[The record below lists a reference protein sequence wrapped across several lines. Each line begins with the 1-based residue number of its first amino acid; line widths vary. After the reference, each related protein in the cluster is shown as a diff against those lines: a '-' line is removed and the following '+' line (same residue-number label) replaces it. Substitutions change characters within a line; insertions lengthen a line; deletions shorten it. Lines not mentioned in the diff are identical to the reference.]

1 MSRALALLVLA
12 ATLGAS
18 RAAAQPADVSLDQVV
33 QLVRERSPA
42 ARALRADVAV
52 ADADVDLAGVYPNPE
67 LGYVFMGRFDGTD
80 QAINGT
86 QHQAWIDFPLLVA
99 GQHDARRAAA
109 AGTARARRAEL
120 EVSLLALEV
129 EARRAFARL
138 LSAQDRAA
146 RLSAARGELDELT
159 RIVRE
164 RASAGAQS
172 RYDEARVGLEISR
185 IDAELATAQADVA
198 AARAALA
205 TLAGRP
211 GWEPRATGSLEA
223 IRVPAARGGAA
234 PAVRA
239 MEERV
244 QAAEL
249 DVERAERERVPEI
262 RVGVGSYL
270 TTDPDSGSVYAGLS
284 IPLPV
289 FDTGDAAVSRARA
302 ARDAAEEARDAVTA
316 EARARIVGLR
326 RALAARREALER
338 FDAETL
344 ARLPE
349 IQRMAEDSYRLGAS
363 GVFELLDTFRARF
376 ELELQRIE
384 LLEAVVLAE
393 TDVLAVTG
401 R

>member
-1 MSRALALLVLA
+1 MSLE
-12 ATLGAS
+12 
-18 RAAAQPADVSLDQVV
+18 DVVE
-33 QLVRERSPA
+33 LVRERSPA
-42 ARALRADVAV
+42 ARALRAEVAV
-52 ADADVDLAGVYPNPE
+52 AEADVDLAGVYPNPE
-67 LGYVFMGRFDGTD
+67 LGYVFMGRFDGTN

-86 QHQAWIDFPLLVA
+86 QHQAWIDLPLLVA

-129 EARRAFARL
+129 EARRAFTAL

-146 RLSAARGELDELT
+146 RLAAARGELDALT

-164 RASAGAQS
+164 RAGAGAQS

-185 IDAELATAQADVA
+185 VDAELAAAQADVA
-198 AARAALA
+198 AARASLA
-205 TLAGRP
+205 ALAGRP
-211 GWEPRATGSLEA
+211 GWEPRATGRLEA
-223 IRVPAARGGAA
+223 MRVAAPRGGAA

-239 MEERV
+239 LEERA
-244 QAAEL
+244 QAAQL

-262 RVGVGSYL
+262 RLGVGSYL

-289 FDTGDAAVSRARA
+289 FDTGDAAVARARA
-302 ARDAAEEARDAVTA
+302 ARDAAEEARDAVLA
-316 EARARIVGLR
+316 EARARIEGLR
-326 RALAARREALER
+326 RTLAARREALER

-376 ELELQRIE
+376 ELELQRIA